1 MSVFL
6 LVMRQNVGSEATWIF
21 VPIKINQTKAMK
33 RNDAA
38 K

>member
-21 VPIKINQTKAMK
+21 VQSK
-33 RNDAA
+33 
-38 K
+38 

>member
-6 LVMRQNVGSEATWIF
+6 LVMRQNVGSEATWILY
-21 VPIKINQTKAMK
+21 NQNKS
-33 RNDAA
+33 NESNEA